1 MANVDPPQIPF
12 PDFLNPIFS
21 YISSCLPPPVYG
33 ALLTLFAHGLAFF
46 NALLGLGTALITSNP
61 TDWDAQ
67 RIIPPLLTLLAAYLA
82 LASALRTA
90 KWFVYTTA
98 WLVKWG
104 VVAAAV
110 SAALAWALGGA
121 GNGGGGI
128 VPSLIA
134 MVSDM
139 LNGRWKDAVTG
150 GSRSS
155 HQRSTSRP
163 RAWDSF
169 EQHWEWQFEEEQ
181 WNAAN
186 AASPAAHVQR
196 FVADALNRARD
207 GNWLSMARGALQSSF
222 AHDQTGD
229 SGGDSG
235 ER

>member
-1 MANVDPPQIPF
+1 MANVNPPQIPL
-12 PDFLNPIFS
+12 PDFLNPLFS

-33 ALLTLFAHGLAFF
+33 ALLTLLAHGLAFF
-46 NALLGLGTALITSNP
+46 NALLGLGTALITSSP

-67 RIIPPLLTLLAAYLA
+67 RIIPPLITLLAAYLA

-104 VVAAAV
+104 VIAAAV
-110 SAALAWALGGA
+110 SAALAWALGA
-121 GNGGGGI
+121 GNGGGFV

-150 GSRSS
+150 GSPSSYQRSS
-155 HQRSTSRP
+155 TKP

-186 AASPAAHVQR
+186 AASPAGHVQR

-229 SGGDSG
+229 SGGESR
-235 ER
+235 ES